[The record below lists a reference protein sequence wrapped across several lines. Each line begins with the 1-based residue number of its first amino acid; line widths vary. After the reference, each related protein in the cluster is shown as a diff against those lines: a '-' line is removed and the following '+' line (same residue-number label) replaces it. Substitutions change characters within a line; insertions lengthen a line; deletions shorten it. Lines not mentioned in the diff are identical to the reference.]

1 MKKLAI
7 ALILALALALPG
19 CSLLREDGE
28 PSEAD
33 RLVGIYITDS
43 YIDTF
48 DFEAYVN
55 DNAASLL
62 NGDGEVSREDAAKYS
77 RRIYAE
83 VTDGKTSFPIEGV
96 PMIAAR
102 YERDGESYTGSD
114 SGDKLA
120 DVHLSINNSN
130 DMETVTLTGE
140 IFTASGSGRV
150 TAYCNPVYQ
159 QEDGRIYL
167 VPGEG
172 MTADSGGS
180 MAFTL
185 SDSRESAVEGEP
197 GYGMDITLT
206 ATGRYPSEKL
216 AVLLYSAD
224 GELMGRTEYAPEDMP
239 EEIAADGAAWAVFED
254 YTRDFLGEP
263 QVIRRLIAAGSD
275 EGFLSLHMEPGEVL
289 YTPRTT
295 CLISE

>member
-7 ALILALALALPG
+7 ALILALALSLPG

-28 PSEAD
+28 PSETD
-33 RLVGIYITDS
+33 RLVGVYITES

-48 DFEAYVN
+48 DFEAYSQ
-55 DNAASLL
+55 DNASSLS
-62 NGDGEVSREDAAKYS
+62 GGGEISREDTEKYS
-77 RRIYAE
+77 QRIYAE
-83 VTDGKTSFPIEGV
+83 VVDGKTSFPIVGV

-102 YERDGESYTGSD
+102 YEKDGESYTGSD
-114 SGDKLA
+114 CGDKLA
-120 DVHLSINNSN
+120 DVHLSINNSD
-130 DMETVTLTGE
+130 DMVTTVLTGE
-140 IFTASGSGRV
+140 IFTDSGSGRV

-159 QEDGRIYL
+159 QADGRIYL

-180 MAFTL
+180 MVFSL
-185 SDSRESAVEGEP
+185 SDSRESAVEGEQ
-197 GYGMDITLT
+197 GYGMEITLT
-206 ATGRYPSEKL
+206 ATGRYPSDKL

-275 EGFLSLHMEPGEVL
+275 EGFLSLHMEPGEVF

-295 CLISE
+295 YLK